1 MATSDNIR
9 FGRGRHRKVKKPIED
24 PIKEALRP
32 SGAPPPQWMTDRSL
46 LPKTPPGNA
55 RSRDDD
61 ASR

>member
-9 FGRGRHRKVKKPIED
+9 YGRGRFRRLKKPVED

-32 SGAPPPQWMTDRSL
+32 SDAPPPQWMTDRSL
-46 LPKTPPGNA
+46 LPKKPPGSA